1 MGRGVLMTTTELEEV
16 QALLDHVLPDPAG
29 FAQRL
34 AMQVMARFGGQPA
47 GTAARAFYANVAAQ
61 DATRPTTV
69 ITPDWA
75 VREEPSVDMSLLLAA
90 ALGACDC
97 WGMQA
102 DCATCQGQGSVGWT
116 DPDPELFI
124 EFVQPAVARLTGEHE
139 QRATTP
145 TSEAG
150 S

>member
-1 MGRGVLMTTTELEEV
+1 MAITELDEV

-34 AMQVMARFGGQPA
+34 AMQVVARWGGQPA
-47 GTAARAFYANVAAQ
+47 GTAARAFYANVATD

-75 VREEPSVDMSLLLAA
+75 ARAEPPVDMSLLLAT

-97 WGMQA
+97 WGMQP
-102 DCATCQGQGSVGWT
+102 DCAACRGNGSVGWT
-116 DPDPELFI
+116 DPDPELFV
-124 EFVQPAVARLTGEHE
+124 EFVQPAVARLSGEHE
-139 QRATTP
+139 QSATTP
-145 TSEAG
+145 SSEAG

>member
-1 MGRGVLMTTTELEEV
+1 MTTTELEEV
-16 QALLDHVLPDPAG
+16 QALMDHILPYPAG
-29 FAQRL
+29 VAQRL
-34 AMQVMARFGGQPA
+34 AMQVMARFGGQTA
-47 GTAARAFYANVAAQ
+47 GTAAQAFYANVAAQ

-75 VREEPSVDMSLLLAA
+75 VREEPPVDMSLLLAA

-102 DCATCQGQGSVGWT
+102 DCAACQGQGSVGWT

-124 EFVQPAVARLTGEHE
+124 EFVQPAVARLSGEYE

-145 TSEAG
+145 SSEAG

>member
-1 MGRGVLMTTTELEEV
+1 MAITELDEV

-34 AMQVMARFGGQPA
+34 AMQVVARWGGQPA
-47 GTAARAFYANVAAQ
+47 GTAARAFYANVATD

-75 VREEPSVDMSLLLAA
+75 ARDEPPVDMSLLLAT

-97 WGMQA
+97 WGMQP
-102 DCATCQGQGSVGWT
+102 DCAACRGHGSVGWT
-116 DPDPELFI
+116 DPDPELFV
-124 EFVQPAVARLTGEHE
+124 EFVQPAVARLSGEHE

-145 TSEAG
+145 SSEAG

>member
-1 MGRGVLMTTTELEEV
+1 MAITELDEV

-34 AMQVMARFGGQPA
+34 AMQVVTRWGGQPA
-47 GTAARAFYANVAAQ
+47 GTAARAFYANVATD
-61 DATRPTTV
+61 DATRPTAGPTTV

-75 VREEPSVDMSLLLAA
+75 VRDEPPVDMSLLLAT

-97 WGMQA
+97 WGLQA
-102 DCATCQGQGSVGWT
+102 DCVACRGHGSVGWT
-116 DPDPELFI
+116 EPDPELFV
-124 EFVQPAVARLTGEHE
+124 EFVQPAVARLSGEHE
-139 QRATTP
+139 PRATTP
-145 TSEAG
+145 SSEAG